1 MQRCKFPVQKNVS
14 NFKKMNN
21 QILITAL
28 LVQILSSYVSPSLAQ
43 NNLAPQWSKGI
54 VWYQVFPERFNNGDP
69 ANDPKVADQN
79 GAYPFD
85 DRSAFKIHPWTSDWY
100 QLQPYEKENGK
111 DIYYNIQRRRYGGDL
126 QGVIDKLGY
135 LQSLG
140 VNAIYM
146 TPIFWSPSS
155 HKYDALCYHHVD
167 PTFGPD
173 VEGDIK
179 MMEKEDPLKPET
191 WVWTK
196 ADLLALKLIE
206 EVHKRKM
213 YIIFDGVFN
222 HLGVKN
228 FAFRD
233 VEKNQQASPY
243 KDWFDIKS
251 WQDSAA
257 GTKFEYKGWF
267 GVKTL
272 PELKEDSTGI
282 VAGPKEYIFNS
293 TKRWMNPMNKGT
305 AYGIDGW
312 RLDVAYDVGH
322 PFWKDWRKWVRSI
335 NSNAYLTAELVYPI
349 DKTKPYLEGDEFD
362 ATMNYNFAFIMHD
375 FFVQDASGSS
385 VTEFD
390 RKLKELREAFGDSV
404 AFNMQN
410 LMNSHDATRLASA
423 VANPD
428 GKKFGDWGQYFNW
441 SQKSNN
447 KNYNARKPT
456 PEQRQKQKL
465 IVAFQMLYL
474 GSPMFF
480 YGDES
485 GMWGANDPDCR
496 KPMVWPGRKYDAETF
511 NPDQSRHS
519 PDEVVFDQDLFNWY
533 KKFIGLRQQ
542 NKSIRLGSYNTL
554 VTADEK
560 RLYAFSRK
568 LGNEEVIVIINRS
581 NKPLSFTHPELKKR
595 KYRNLITQQP
605 AASQVKVD
613 AMGVVV
619 LGNR

>member
-1 MQRCKFPVQKNVS
+1 MRIFTRCTQVLVKFQIMMKP
-14 NFKKMNN
+14 
-21 QILITAL
+21 ILIPVL
-28 LVQILSSYVSPSLAQ
+28 LVPILIYFSVPAIAQ
-43 NNLAPQWSKGI
+43 NNFTPKWSEGI
-54 VWYQVFPERFNNGDP
+54 VWYQIFPERFSNGDP
-69 ANDPKVADQN
+69 KNDPKASDQN

-85 DRSAFKIHPWTSDWY
+85 DTSPFQIHPWTSDWY
-100 QLQPYEKENGK
+100 QLQPYEQKNGK
-111 DIYYNIQRRRYGGDL
+111 NIYFQLQRRRYGGDL
-126 QGVIDKLGY
+126 QGILDKLDY
-135 LQSLG
+135 IQSLG
-140 VNAIYM
+140 VNAIYL

-173 VEGDIK
+173 PAGDIK
-179 MMEKEDPLKPET
+179 MMEQEDPLKPET

-196 ADLLALKLIE
+196 GDLLALKLIE

-228 FAFRD
+228 FAFQD
-233 VEKNQQASPY
+233 VEKNQQASAY
-243 KDWFDIKS
+243 KDWFSIVS
-251 WQDSAA
+251 WRDSVA

-282 VAGPKEYIFNS
+282 VAGPKQYIFNS
-293 TKRWMNPMNKGT
+293 TMRWMNPMNKG
-305 AYGIDGW
+305 AAHGIDGW

-322 PFWKDWRKWVRSI
+322 PFWKDWRTWVRSI
-335 NSNAYLTAELVYPI
+335 NPNAYLTAELVDPI
-349 DKTKPYLEGDEFD
+349 EKTRPYLKGDEFD
-362 ATMNYNFAFIMHD
+362 ATMNYNFAFILHD
-375 FFVQDASGSS
+375 FFVQDTSAST

-390 RKLKELREAFGDSV
+390 RKLKELREAFGEGV

-428 GKKFGDWGQYFNW
+428 GKKFGDWGKYFNW

-456 PEQRQKQKL
+456 PEQRKKQKL

-480 YGDES
+480 YGDEA

-496 KPMVWPGRKYDAETF
+496 KPMVWPDKKYDAETF
-511 NPDQSRHS
+511 NPDQSTHP
-519 PDEVVFDQDLFNWY
+519 PDEVVFDRDLFDWY
-533 KKFIGLRQQ
+533 KKFIGLRRQY
-542 NKSIRLGSYNTL
+542 KSISLGNYTTL
-554 VTADEK
+554 AIDDEK
-560 RLYAFSRK
+560 KMYAFSRK
-568 LGNEEVIVIINRS
+568 LGKEEVIVIVNRS
-581 NKPLSFTHPELKKR
+581 DKPLLFTHAALKKNR
-595 KYRNLITQQP
+595 FKNLFTNHSAGKQIT
-605 AASQVKVD
+605 VN
-613 AMGVVV
+613 AMDVVV
-619 LGNR
+619 LGKS

>member
-1 MQRCKFPVQKNVS
+1 M
-14 NFKKMNN
+14 KK
-21 QILITAL
+21 QLFIIAL
-28 LVQILSSYVSPSLAQ
+28 LVQLLLVCASTGVAQ
-43 NNLAPQWSKGI
+43 NNFTPQWSKGI
-54 VWYQVFPERFNNGDP
+54 VWYQIFPERFNNGDP
-69 ANDPKVADQN
+69 TNDPKVNDQN

-85 DRSAFKIHPWTSDWY
+85 DTSAFQIHPWTSDWY
-100 QLQPYEKENGK
+100 QLQPYELKNGK
-111 DIYYNIQRRRYGGDL
+111 NIYYNIQRRRYGGDL
-126 QGVIDKLGY
+126 QGVLNKLNY
-135 LQSLG
+135 IQSLG

-173 VEGDIK
+173 PNGDIE
-179 MMEKEDPLKPET
+179 MMKKEDPLKPET

-222 HLGVKN
+222 HLGIKN
-228 FAFRD
+228 FAFQD
-233 VEKNQQASPY
+233 VVKNQQASAY

-251 WQDSAA
+251 WRDSAT
-257 GTKFEYKGWF
+257 GKKFDYKGWF
-267 GVKTL
+267 GVTTL

-282 VAGPKEYIFNS
+282 VAGPKQYIFNS
-293 TKRWMNPMNKGT
+293 TRRWMNPMNKGV

-335 NSNAYLTAELVYPI
+335 NPTAYLTAELVYNI
-349 DKTKPYLEGDEFD
+349 EQTRPYLIGDEFD
-362 ATMNYNFAFIMHD
+362 ATMNYNFAFIVHD
-375 FFVQDASGSS
+375 FFVQDTSGST
-385 VTEFD
+385 VTQFD
-390 RKLKELREAFGDSV
+390 SKLKELREAFGEDV

-423 VANPD
+423 IANAD

-447 KNYNARKPT
+447 RNYNARKPT
-456 PEQRQKQKL
+456 AEQRQKQKL
-465 IVAFQMLYL
+465 IIAFQMLYL

-480 YGDES
+480 YGDEA

-496 KPMVWPGRKYDAETF
+496 KPMLWPGKKYDAETF
-511 NPDQSRHS
+511 NPNQSKHDA
-519 PDEVVFDQDLFNWY
+519 DEMVFDQGLFDWY
-533 KKFIGLRQQ
+533 KKFIGLRRQY
-542 NKSIRLGSYNTL
+542 KSIRLGSYSSL
-554 VTADEK
+554 VTDDEK
-560 RLYAFSRK
+560 KLYVFSRK
-568 LGNEEVIVIINRS
+568 LGKEEVIVIINRS
-581 NKPLSFTHPELKKR
+581 NKPLLFTHPELKRQQYK
-595 KYRNLITQQP
+595 NLMTKLSVVNQIN
-605 AASQVKVD
+605 VN
-613 AMGVVV
+613 AMDVVV
-619 LGNR
+619 LANK

>member
-1 MQRCKFPVQKNVS
+1 MKKQRFLALLLI
-14 NFKKMNN
+14 
-21 QILITAL
+21 QILFI
-28 LVQILSSYVSPSLAQ
+28 YVSPVTAQ
-43 NNLAPQWSKGI
+43 SNSAPQWSKGI
-54 VWYQVFPERFNNGDP
+54 VWYQIFPERFSNGDP
-69 ANDPKVADQN
+69 TNDPKAADQN

-85 DRSAFKIHPWTSDWY
+85 DTSAFQIHPWTSDWY
-100 QLQPYEKENGK
+100 QLLPYELKNGK
-111 DIYYNIQRRRYGGDL
+111 NIYFNIQRRRYGGDL
-126 QGVIDKLGY
+126 QGVLNKLDY
-135 LQSLG
+135 IQSLG

-173 VEGDIK
+173 PNGDIE
-179 MMEKEDPLKPET
+179 MMKKEDPLKPET

-213 YIIFDGVFN
+213 HIIFDGVFN

-228 FAFRD
+228 FAFQD
-233 VEKNQQASPY
+233 VIKNQQASPY
-243 KDWFDIKS
+243 KDWFEIKS
-251 WQDSAA
+251 WRDDAK
-257 GTKFEYKGWF
+257 GTSFDYKGWF

-282 VAGPKEYIFNS
+282 VSGPKEYIFNS
-293 TKRWMNPMNKGT
+293 TMRWMNPMNKGV

-322 PFWKDWRKWVRSI
+322 PFWKEWRKWVRSI
-335 NSNAYLTAELVYPI
+335 NPTAYLTAELVYPI
-349 DKTKPYLEGDEFD
+349 DQTRPYLLGDEFD
-362 ATMNYNFAFIMHD
+362 ATMNYNFAFIVHD
-375 FFVQDASGSS
+375 FFIQDTTAST

-390 RKLKELREAFGDSV
+390 RKLKELREAFGEDV

-447 KNYNARKPT
+447 RTYNARKPT

-465 IVAFQMLYL
+465 IAAFQMLYL

-480 YGDES
+480 YGDEA

-496 KPMVWPGRKYDAETF
+496 KPMVWHNQQYDAETF
-511 NPDQSRHS
+511 NPNQSKHD
-519 PDEVVFDQDLFNWY
+519 PDEVAFEQDLFDWY
-533 KKFIGLRQQ
+533 KQFIGIRQ
-542 NKSIRLGSYNTL
+542 KYASIRLGSYNSLTIDD
-554 VTADEK
+554 ANK
-560 RLYAFSRK
+560 LYAFRRK

-581 NKPLSFTHPELKKR
+581 NKPVSFTHPELNKQKF
-595 KYRNLITQQP
+595 KNLLTKLPVTKQI
-605 AASQVKVD
+605 SVK
-613 AMGVVV
+613 AMDVVV
-619 LGNR
+619 VGNQ